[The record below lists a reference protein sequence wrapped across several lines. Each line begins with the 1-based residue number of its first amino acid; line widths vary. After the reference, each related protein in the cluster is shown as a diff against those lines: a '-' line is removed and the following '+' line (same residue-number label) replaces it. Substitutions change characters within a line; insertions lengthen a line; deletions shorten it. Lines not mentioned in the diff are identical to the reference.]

1 MLLSI
6 VIPTHNRAKYA
17 ISTVSSLLR
26 LGSDVQVVVC
36 DSSDN
41 NKLRSEVEEYSSLP
55 NFCYNKTP
63 THYSVVD
70 NFNEGVLH
78 AIGEYVVFLGDD
90 DLVSKEL
97 LDVARWAKKQA
108 IDAVKF
114 TFPAQYHWP
123 DFSSVSAGNRLA
135 SKLVVKPFSGKIE
148 RVNAKESL
156 RIAVSDLG
164 RGVGDMP
171 RAYSGMV
178 SLMLLNK
185 IVDKYGNVFGGV
197 SPDIYSSVLISYLAE
212 KVYLVDMPIV
222 IPGVSGG
229 STSGQ
234 SVNGGHLGKLRE
246 NSHIGQF
253 KDLVWD
259 VRVPEFYSV
268 PTVWGFS
275 MLKAL
280 EVIEYPDAQIPF
292 PTLYFKCYLRHFEY
306 KEYINQSFK
315 SYIEKKGWLS
325 AIKEMFLAAYK
336 EVVFFSHKINVY
348 LRRKALF
355 FIKNDKS
362 EKIYENLTSTVEA
375 SNKIDEIRKN
385 NVQFR

>member
-17 ISTVSSLLR
+17 VSTISSLLR
-26 LGSDVQVVVC
+26 LGSEVQVVVC
-36 DSSDN
+36 DSSDDD
-41 NKLRSEVEEYSSLP
+41 KLRTEAEEYLSLP

-63 THYSVVD
+63 TYYSVVD

-78 AIGEYVVFLGDD
+78 ATGEYVVFLGDD

-97 LDVARWAKKQA
+97 LDVAKWAKKQTV
-108 IDAVKF
+108 DAVKF

-123 DFSSVSAGNRLA
+123 DFSSVSYGNRLA

-178 SLMLLNK
+178 SLSLLNK
-185 IVDKYGNVFGGV
+185 IVEKYGNVFGGV

-280 EVIEYPDAQIPF
+280 EVIEYPDIKIPF

-315 SYIEKKGWLS
+315 SYVDKKGWLS
-325 AIKEMFLAAYK
+325 ALKEMFFAAYK
-336 EVVFFSHKINVY
+336 EVVFFSRKVGVY
-348 LRRKALF
+348 LRRKALLY
-355 FIKNDKS
+355 IKNDKA
-362 EKIYENLTSTVEA
+362 EKVYGNLASTVEA

-385 NVQFR
+385 NVQFQ

>member
-17 ISTVSSLLR
+17 IATVSSLLR
-26 LGSDVQVVVC
+26 LGADVQVVVC

-41 NKLRSEVEEYSSLP
+41 NELRSEVEEYSSLP

-63 THYSVVD
+63 AHYSVVD
-70 NFNEGVLH
+70 NFNEGVLY
-78 AIGEYVVFLGDD
+78 AAGEYIVFLGDD

-97 LDVARWAKKQA
+97 LDVAKWAKKQA

-148 RVNAKESL
+148 RVDAKESL
-156 RIAVSDLG
+156 RIAISDLG

-178 SLMLLNK
+178 SSMLLNK
-185 IVDKYGNVFGGV
+185 IIDKYGNVFGGV
-197 SPDIYSSVLISYLAE
+197 SPDIYSSVLLSYLAE

-253 KDLVWD
+253 KNLVWD
-259 VRVPEFYSV
+259 ARVPEFYSV

-280 EVIEYPDAQIPF
+280 EVVKYPDEKIPF

-306 KEYINQSFK
+306 KEYIDQSFK
-315 SYIEKKGWLS
+315 LYIDKTGWFRAL
-325 AIKEMFLAAYK
+325 KEMFLATCK
-336 EVVFFSHKINVY
+336 EFNFFKRKVVIY
-348 LRRKALF
+348 LRRKFLF
-355 FIKNDKS
+355 FIEKDKA
-362 EKIYENLTSTVEA
+362 EKVYGNLASTIEA
-375 SNKIDEIRKN
+375 SKKIDEIRKN
-385 NVQFR
+385 NVQF